1 MSAESPET
9 GIDYYELLGVS
20 VDASTEEIE
29 AAWKQ
34 QMKLHHPD
42 RGGDEEH
49 SKLINMAHDHL
60 TDPHRRALYDGRRA
74 AGADPAAAGGDG
86 ATVGDEV
93 WDDWDDFA
101 TSAAKGGTTWVET
114 STPAAPAEADVDA
127 APAPSAPGPGRS
139 RWRRGMR
146 GWERVLSF
154 ILNMLLVAVIIGV
167 AWWLIVRISEQS
179 AGLEQVEGSAD
190 GVAILA
196 ALVVPSVLLLLGLG
210 AHTLGLAQRWQR
222 SRRSPFP
229 PLVRPTGGTAFLLV
243 SLVLVVSVAMVAAP
257 GLSGGDGFGA
267 VAAQVARAQEIE
279 EAEAVARQ
287 ASEDGLSGLPSEPVA
302 CVLGRNDR
310 GWPLP
315 DPECTPGTVAEV
327 TRAQI
332 CSGKYRPKRPSG
344 DTINVAQAAVAE
356 SYSTPEAPIEPNDV
370 VFLVPIRLG
379 GSWDAGNLWPRGALV
394 KDTTVDAV
402 IDRLCEPGS
411 TLTLREVQAAAR
423 VNDLKSVISG
433 GAQ

>member
-1 MSAESPET
+1 MSADSPEA
-9 GIDYYELLGVS
+9 GVDYYELLGVS

-49 SKLINMAHDHL
+49 SKLINAAHDTL
-60 TDPHRRALYDGRRA
+60 ADPHQRALYDGRRA
-74 AGADPAAAGGDG
+74 SGGAAGAGGDG

-101 TSAAKGGTTWVET
+101 TSAAQGGTTWVAA
-114 STPAAPAEADVDA
+114 SASAPADVEAD
-127 APAPSAPGPGRS
+127 APPMPPVPTSRPS
-139 RWRRGMR
+139 RWRRGMTR
-146 GWERVLSF
+146 PERVLTL
-154 ILNMLLVAVIIGV
+154 ILNVLLVAVIVGV
-167 AWWLIVRISEQS
+167 AWWLVVRISDQS
-179 AGLEQVEGSAD
+179 AGFEQVEGSAD

-222 SRRSPFP
+222 ARRSPFP

-243 SLVLVVSVAMVAAP
+243 SLVLVVSVAGVAAP
-257 GLSGGDGFGA
+257 GLVGGDGFGA
-267 VAAQVARAQEIE
+267 VAVQVAQAQEIE
-279 EAEAVARQ
+279 KAEAVAAEAR
-287 ASEDGLSGLPSEPVA
+287 EDGLSGLPSEPVA

-344 DTINVAQAAVAE
+344 DTINLAQAAVAE
-356 SYSTPEAPIEPNDV
+356 SYSSSEAPIEPDDV

-423 VNDLKSVISG
+423 VNDLAGLLKSP
-433 GAQ
+433 